1 MRAHSPLSTVQ
12 LVPGTQPFK
21 ANLLGAI
28 LGS

>member
-1 MRAHSPLSTVQ
+1 MRAHGSFAGVQ

-21 ANLLGAI
+21 ANLIEAV